1 MTTAAERILFHDIS
15 PTAWEHPS
23 DRAAL
28 NALRKV
34 PGFDVALRKLF
45 SLLGEKQV
53 RLAFRANAVKVTSK
67 QYGWVHEAL
76 LRACEILD
84 VEDPPEV
91 FVSQTPI
98 ANAGA
103 YGLDKPFIILNSSL
117 IEVLEKDELEAV
129 LGHELGHVLSGHALY
144 RTMLYLLLQLT
155 FLRWT
160 PAGLAVR
167 PLVLALLEWSRK
179 AEVSCD
185 RAGALVAQDPRVQMS
200 ALMKLAGGAR
210 HEELDLDEFVAQS
223 DEYMDQKGFL
233 DRVYKALA
241 LMGATH
247 PFAVLRV
254 AELRMWVDASDYE
267 RIIGGDYRRRSEDD
281 QRDYLEDLVE
291 AGKGY
296 ATKAESFLDSAE
308 AAFQG
313 LVGRITDA
321 WRSGE
326 PGDDNDTGTLDDLDW
341 QPIDDD

>member
-1 MTTAAERILFHDIS
+1 MTTSSRITFDDIS

-53 RLAFRANAVKVTSK
+53 RLAFRANAVKVTPK
-67 QYGWVHEAL
+67 QYEWVHEAL
-76 LRACEILD
+76 LRACEVLD
-84 VEDPPEV
+84 LEDPPEV

-103 YGLDKPFIILNSSL
+103 YGLDKPFIILNSAL
-117 IEVLEKDELEAV
+117 VEVLDRDELEAV
-129 LGHELGHVLSGHALY
+129 LGHELGHVMSGHALY
-144 RTMLYLLLQLT
+144 RTMLYILLQLT

-160 PAGLAVR
+160 PAGLAIR
-167 PLVLALLEWSRK
+167 PLILALLEWSRK

-185 RAGALVAQDPRVQMS
+185 RAGALVVQDPRIMMS
-200 ALMKLAGGAR
+200 ALMKLAGGSR
-210 HEELDLDEFVAQS
+210 HEELELDEFIAQS
-223 DEYMDQKGFL
+223 DEYMEQEGFL
-233 DRVYKALA
+233 DRVYKALS

-254 AELRMWVDASDYE
+254 AELRMWIDAGGYDG
-267 RIIGGDYRRRSEDD
+267 ILGGDYRRRSDADEKP
-281 QRDYLEDLVE
+281 YLEDLVE

-296 ATKAESFLDSAE
+296 ASKAESFMDSAE
-308 AAFQG
+308 AAFQN
-313 LVGRITDA
+313 LFSRIGDA
-321 WRSGE
+321 WRSDDPEE
-326 PGDDNDTGTLDDLDW
+326 PLEPVDWEPADDES
-341 QPIDDD
+341 